1 MLAYS
6 NKEGKNMNKEK
17 LLDLYRMMVQIREF
31 ENECIELAKSNA
43 TRAAVHT
50 YIGEEAIAA
59 GVCAHM
65 SNQDYITSTH
75 RGHGHCIAKGAD
87 LEKMFAELLG
97 REGGYCKGKG
107 GSMHIADLAT
117 GNLGANGIVGGGIP
131 LAVGAALG
139 IQLDNKKNFVVSFFG
154 DGAANE
160 GSFHEAL
167 NMASIWSLP
176 VIFVCENN
184 EYGISTHVSKSTNIQ
199 NIAIR
204 AMSYGIKG
212 VVVDGN
218 NILEVYEETRKA
230 VDDVVSGQGP
240 VLLEMKTYR
249 MSGHYFGDNQNYRTK
264 DEVNQWKEKDPIL
277 RCEQILQKEYDLTEE
292 DLLTIRKN
300 IRTEVLAASEKAKL
314 QPEPMIEDLTGDLF
328 DQKFADIE
336 WKSFVKAQGKG

>member
-1 MLAYS
+1 
-6 NKEGKNMNKEK
+6 
-17 LLDLYRMMVQIREF
+17 MMVRIREF

-50 YIGEEAIAA
+50 YIGEEAIAT

-65 SNQDYITSTH
+65 TPQDYITSTH

-139 IQLDNKKNFVVSFFG
+139 LQLNQEGNFAVSFFG
-154 DGAANE
+154 DGATNQ

-167 NMASIWSLP
+167 NLASIWSLP

-184 EYGISTHVSKSTNIQ
+184 EYGISTHVSKSTNII
-199 NIAIR
+199 NLASRAIA
-204 AMSYGIKG
+204 YGIKG
-212 VVVDGN
+212 EVVDGN
-218 NILEVYEETRKA
+218 NILDVYNEMAIAADHVKA
-230 VDDVVSGQGP
+230 GKGP

-264 DEVNQWKEKDPIL
+264 DDVNQWKGKDPIL
-277 RCEQILQKEYDLTEE
+277 RCEQILQDEYGLVAEDFAAIKKE
-292 DLLTIRKN
+292 
-300 IRTEVLAASEKAKL
+300 IRTDVLQASERAKL
-314 QPEPMIEDLTGDLF
+314 QPEPQVEDLTDDLY
-328 DQKFADIE
+328 DQEFADIKWVAFSKE
-336 WKSFVKAQGKG
+336 QVKG

>member
-1 MLAYS
+1 
-6 NKEGKNMNKEK
+6 MNKEK
-17 LLDLYRMMVQIREF
+17 LLDMYLMMVQIREF

-65 SNQDYITSTH
+65 TNQDYITSTH

-184 EYGISTHVSKSTNIQ
+184 EYGISTHVSKSTNIKD
-199 NIAIR
+199 IAVR
-204 AMSYGIKG
+204 AMAYGIKG

-230 VDDVVSGQGP
+230 VDDVISGRGP

-264 DEVNQWKEKDPIL
+264 EEVNQWKAKDPIL
-277 RCEQILQKEYDLTEE
+277 RCEQVLQQEYGMTE
-292 DLLTIRKN
+292 DDFLVIRKG
-300 IRTEVLAASEKAKL
+300 IRNEVLAASEKAKL
-314 QPEPMIEDLTGDLF
+314 QPEPMIDDLTGDLY

-336 WKSFVKAQGKG
+336 WVPFVKAQGKG

>member
-1 MLAYS
+1 
-6 NKEGKNMNKEK
+6 MNQEK
-17 LLDLYRMMVQIREF
+17 LLDLYRMMVRIREF

-50 YIGEEAIAA
+50 YIGEEAIAT

-65 SNQDYITSTH
+65 TPQDYITSTH

-139 IQLDNKKNFVVSFFG
+139 LQLNQEGNFAVSFFG
-154 DGAANE
+154 DGATNQ

-167 NMASIWSLP
+167 NLASIWSLP

-184 EYGISTHVSKSTNIQ
+184 EYGISTHVSKSTNII
-199 NIAIR
+199 NLASRAIA
-204 AMSYGIKG
+204 YGIKG
-212 VVVDGN
+212 EVVDGN
-218 NILEVYEETRKA
+218 NILDVYNEMAIAADHVKA
-230 VDDVVSGQGP
+230 GKGP

-264 DEVNQWKEKDPIL
+264 DDVNQWKGKDPIL
-277 RCEQILQKEYDLTEE
+277 RCEQILQDEYGLVAEDFAAIKKE
-292 DLLTIRKN
+292 
-300 IRTEVLAASEKAKL
+300 IRTDVLQASERAKL
-314 QPEPMIEDLTGDLF
+314 QPEPQVEDLTDDLY
-328 DQKFADIE
+328 DQEFADIKWVAFSKE
-336 WKSFVKAQGKG
+336 QVKG